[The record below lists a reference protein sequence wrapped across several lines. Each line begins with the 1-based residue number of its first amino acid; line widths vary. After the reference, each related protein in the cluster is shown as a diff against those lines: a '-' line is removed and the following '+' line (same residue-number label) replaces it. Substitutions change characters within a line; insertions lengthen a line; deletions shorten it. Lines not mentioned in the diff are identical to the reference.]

1 MLLITPPQNQDI
13 DAEIWMAMNT
23 AVSQINNDELDEFI
37 HGIQEATMHN
47 MIIVDQCSDE
57 EILQAAIYDPNG
69 ENFRDLSADEIRKI
83 ITRNASTIMKWLKT
97 YHFIDTNN

>member
-1 MLLITPPQNQDI
+1 MILITPPKDVDND
-13 DAEIWMAMNT
+13 IWMAMNT
-23 AVSQINNDELDEFI
+23 AISQINNDEIDEFVK
-37 HGIQEATMHN
+37 GIQEATMTN
-47 MIIVDQCSDE
+47 MTMATQCSDE